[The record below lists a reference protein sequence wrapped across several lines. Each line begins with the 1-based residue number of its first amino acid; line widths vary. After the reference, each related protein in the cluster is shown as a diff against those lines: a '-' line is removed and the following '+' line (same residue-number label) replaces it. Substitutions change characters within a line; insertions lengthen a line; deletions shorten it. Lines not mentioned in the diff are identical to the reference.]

1 MSRRTPEASAR
12 STGPSGLPGPG
23 PYAQPAT
30 DVVDA
35 FGSNQASGLAEREA
49 ERRLRDAGPNVIPR
63 AGRVSDLRIAAR
75 QFADPLVLLLVAATA
90 VSAALGERLDALVIA
105 AILVMNA
112 LLGLVQEAGAE
123 RAIESLREA
132 VETTANVIREG
143 RSRLIS
149 SEALVAGDV
158 VAVREGDR
166 VPADVRVIAGD
177 RLRLDESLLTGE
189 SVPVA
194 KTPDTVAPGAPLAER
209 TCMLY
214 AGTSVTLG
222 EGRGVVVAVAG
233 ATEAGRIALLAGSA
247 TRPAT
252 PLQRRMGR
260 LSRIMVIA
268 GAGIT
273 VLLFG
278 AMLGH
283 GAPAHEAFLVGVAV
297 AVAAVPEGLAGT
309 ITIALAGGARRMAHR
324 HAIVRH
330 LAAVETV
337 GAATVAATDKTGTLT
352 LNELRVVAV
361 EALPGREPAEVLA
374 AGALASTAQAVG
386 SGTDGA
392 RLVGDPV
399 DRAFVLGRPEGAGGA
414 QPRRLALVPFD
425 PERKRLTAA
434 YAVDGRARVV
444 VKGAPEVL
452 MARSAAPAAELEPL
466 VAANRRFA
474 QRGLRVLAVGEAI
487 LNTIEGLGDD
497 ELDGRIEVLGVVGLE
512 DPLREGAAESVSR
525 AQQAGVRVV
534 MLTGDQPATAAAIAT
549 QLGIEPAPLMT
560 GADMASLTDEEL
572 RRRQRATAV
581 FARVSPEDKL
591 RLVTALQADGQV
603 VVVTGDGVNDTPA
616 LRQADVGVAMGRG
629 GSEAAR
635 EAADIV
641 LTDDAFSTIVAAIEE
656 GRRIAQNMRA
666 FVTFLLSANL
676 GEVLLFGGSVLAGA
690 GAPMSVV
697 QVLTVNLLT
706 DGLPALALAY
716 DPLTPEAMTG
726 GSRIAPSRLIA
737 AGGMRRL
744 GMIGLTVAAAAT
756 AAYALG
762 GGGAAAE
769 AQTMAY
775 ATIALAELAIVY
787 SLRSPSGAAWNGA
800 RNWRLSAA
808 VAGSAAV
815 VLASVY
821 VPAANDALGT
831 TALDAPAAAAVALLA
846 LAPLAAAELW
856 KHVRG
861 GWNG

>member
-1 MSRRTPEASAR
+1 
-12 STGPSGLPGPG
+12 
-23 PYAQPAT
+23 
-30 DVVDA
+30 
-35 FGSNQASGLAEREA
+35 
-49 ERRLRDAGPNVIPR
+49 
-63 AGRVSDLRIAAR
+63 
-75 QFADPLVLLLVAATA
+75 
-90 VSAALGERLDALVIA
+90 
-105 AILVMNA
+105 
-112 LLGLVQEAGAE
+112 
-123 RAIESLREA
+123 
-132 VETTANVIREG
+132 
-143 RSRLIS
+143 
-149 SEALVAGDV
+149 
-158 VAVREGDR
+158 
-166 VPADVRVIAGD
+166 
-177 RLRLDESLLTGE
+177 
-189 SVPVA
+189 
-194 KTPDTVAPGAPLAER
+194 
-209 TCMLY
+209 
-214 AGTSVTLG
+214 
-222 EGRGVVVAVAG
+222 
-233 ATEAGRIALLAGSA
+233 
-247 TRPAT
+247 
-252 PLQRRMGR
+252 
-260 LSRIMVIA
+260 
-268 GAGIT
+268 
-273 VLLFG
+273 
-278 AMLGH
+278 
-283 GAPAHEAFLVGVAV
+283 
-297 AVAAVPEGLAGT
+297 
-309 ITIALAGGARRMAHR
+309 
-324 HAIVRH
+324 
-330 LAAVETV
+330 
-337 GAATVAATDKTGTLT
+337 
-352 LNELRVVAV
+352 
-361 EALPGREPAEVLA
+361 
-374 AGALASTAQAVG
+374 
-386 SGTDGA
+386 
-392 RLVGDPV
+392 
-399 DRAFVLGRPEGAGGA
+399 
-414 QPRRLALVPFD
+414 
-425 PERKRLTAA
+425 
-434 YAVDGRARVV
+434 
-444 VKGAPEVL
+444 VL
-452 MARSAAPAAELEPL
+452 MARSAAPVAELEPL

-474 QRGLRVLAVGEAI
+474 RRGLRVLAVGEAI
-487 LNTIEGLGDD
+487 LDTIDGLGDD

-549 QLGIEPAPLMT
+549 QLGMEPAPLMT

-572 RRRQRATAV
+572 RPRQRATAV

-591 RLVTALQADGQV
+591 RLVTALQSDGQV

-629 GSEAAR
+629 GTEAAR

-676 GEVLLFGGSVLAGA
+676 GEVLLFAGSVLVGA
-690 GAPMSVV
+690 GAPLSVV

-726 GSRIAPSRLIA
+726 GSRMSPSRLIA

-762 GGGAAAE
+762 GGGATAD

-861 GWNG
+861 GWNE